1 MASCGAILRCWLYC
15 ICGNMDSELG
25 LVDRFEMLRG
35 IINPDYF
42 RQKVRPLLYAK
53 AGNDAEEVQEL
64 VIRSLHNSDFYLK
77 LLSGLFRRPR
87 ELMVN
92 VNGVR
97 LMPFG
102 TAAGLDKD
110 GAAMLPL
117 SRIFGFLE
125 PGTVMANPREGNAKP
140 RLASADADLDL
151 YNAMGFPSRGLENFL
166 INIKDYRKKGGSV
179 PVYASICGLPL
190 SETDAIKVAMEQM
203 RTLVQ
208 ALSPYVDGF
217 VWNPA
222 SPNTTALGLL
232 RTKEV
237 FRATAELIADEA
249 PSKLRMVKMWPY
261 EPGAGQE
268 FTGFVGSFIE
278 GGGHGVVVTNT
289 KMVPGE
295 NVPSEKWGYKSAGRS
310 GRFLKEYRLR
320 AVRDARSA
328 FPKAVVV
335 ATGGI
340 YDGEDAYQT
349 FKAGADMIE
358 GYTPYAFYG
367 LGLLNRLV
375 KGVCE
380 GLRKDGYGS
389 LQKLQSEVKANAGE

>member
-1 MASCGAILRCWLYC
+1 
-15 ICGNMDSELG
+15 MDNELG
-25 LVDRFEMLRG
+25 LVDKLEMLRG
-35 IINPDYF
+35 ILDPDYF

-64 VIRSLHNSDFYLK
+64 VIMSLRSSDFYLK
-77 LLSGLFRRPR
+77 LLSGLFPKHR
-87 ELMVN
+87 ELMVK
-92 VNGVR
+92 VNGMEV
-97 LMPFG
+97 MPFG

-110 GAAMLPL
+110 GDAMLPF

-151 YNAMGFPSRGLENFL
+151 YNAMGFPSGGLENFL
-166 INIKDYRKKGGSV
+166 LNIKDYRKKGGYA

-190 SETDAIKVAMEQM
+190 SETGAIKVAMEEM
-203 RTLVQ
+203 RRLVQ
-208 ALSPYVDGF
+208 TLAPYVDGF

-222 SPNTTALGLL
+222 SPNTEALGLL
-232 RTKEV
+232 RTREV
-237 FRATAELIADEA
+237 FRATAGLIADEA

-261 EPGAGQE
+261 EADGRQE
-268 FTGFVGSFIE
+268 FEGFVGSFIE

-295 NVPSEKWGYKSAGRS
+295 NVPSQRWGYKSAGRS

-328 FPKAVVV
+328 FPNAVVV

-349 FKAGADMIE
+349 FKAGADMVE

-389 LQKLQSEVKANAGE
+389 LLELQGEVKTNAGE